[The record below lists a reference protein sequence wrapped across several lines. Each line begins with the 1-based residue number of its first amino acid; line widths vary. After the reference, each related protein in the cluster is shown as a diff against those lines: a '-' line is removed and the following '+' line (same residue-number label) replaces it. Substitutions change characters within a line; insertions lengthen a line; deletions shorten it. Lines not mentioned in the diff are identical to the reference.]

1 MSTSALGVP
10 AAWYCCVLIL
20 AFLPLAPA
28 PAISVH
34 LTRHQPVAVTK
45 LACPGHKP
53 CTPLLAKEQL
63 PNASLALKPMDLS
76 FFFSPN
82 THHFLL
88 SLRNI
93 CLWFKNMNFLCLEKD
108 IFIQLCLI
116 GSPLLPF
123 RWKMPLPVPRLVF
136 LFCWDWFN
144 WLLFCA
150 SNIAQKNKEENK
162 VVLYWNKKQF
172 QNGMNH
178 PFFNL
183 QLEKKKK
190 MIHCRKSI
198 WGFSNSI
205 WFIIYE
211 AILCLSF
218 WQCGVILLENGLVV
232 LLIHSRRWFYFVG
245 TFEGYFCFI

>member
-28 PAISVH
+28 PATSVH

-63 PNASLALKPMDLS
+63 PNASPALEPMDLS

-123 RWKMPLPVPRLVF
+123 SGGKCLF
-136 LFCWDWFN
+136 LSPD
-144 WLLFCA
+144 LF
-150 SNIAQKNKEENK
+150 
-162 VVLYWNKKQF
+162 
-172 QNGMNH
+172 
-178 PFFNL
+178 
-183 QLEKKKK
+183 
-190 MIHCRKSI
+190 
-198 WGFSNSI
+198 FSS
-205 WFIIYE
+205 
-211 AILCLSF
+211 
-218 WQCGVILLENGLVV
+218 
-232 LLIHSRRWFYFVG
+232 VG
-245 TFEGYFCFI
+245 TGLTGYYSVLPTLLKRTKKRTKLYCIETKNNFRMG